1 MHQNNRTERHELGV
15 TMIVYRYAQWSEIVA
30 TGPYTD
36 RASIFDHAAF
46 DDRTARRE
54 LRYALRR
61 HARAVKAIAEGR
73 RSAF

>member
-1 MHQNNRTERHELGV
+1 MYQNNRIERHELGV

-36 RASIFDHAAF
+36 RASIFDHTGF
-46 DDRTARRE
+46 DDRTARQE

-61 HARAVKAIAEGR
+61 HARAVKR
-73 RSAF
+73 MSY